1 MGCEVSIHRFAE
13 SRKEGLFTEA
23 REESEALQLVLD
35 RILHLCKAQ
44 FDAGGVQGVI

>member
-1 MGCEVSIHRFAE
+1 MCRKVGIHRFAE
-13 SRKEGLFTEA
+13 SRKEGLLAKA
-23 REESEALQLVLD
+23 REESEAPQLVLD